1 MDLFHRGKRKS
12 ANYSRLEFILHPLSQ
27 GIFWFVTFM
36 AAAAVSLYA
45 EKIRN
50 FVMPWDEYADGIN
63 WYSTL
68 FLIIS
73 FIASIISGLSA
84 WVKTKQTDYW
94 HRSYQTSPPTTF
106 WELYAENI
114 QRAMALLDDM
124 QNNMYVSEDADIH
137 LGADFIRKNLE
148 TGEKNIRIVLD
159 MLIGLVKAWDAANI
173 EKKVLYRANIMKVHY
188 FEDGE
193 IESECSSAAGMF
205 YASSATCDNYTGII
219 SLTDNK
225 LTTTT
230 ETRNPDPDQEQA
242 PIQFAFTIYDDSV
255 SGNKMFL
262 ANLEGAPS
270 CVASGEFSYVSNTKD
285 IPESYKNSAIPYH
298 KGVYSVLEEYYNR
311 PENPAHSM
319 LSIPLHERWKED
331 DHEGNSRE
339 SNKVRWVLN
348 IYRNQSCM
356 LYDGD
361 KCQDY
366 CHAASAFIT
375 ILEKL
380 LMLYKINEKSCESI
394 GFLPQTLSDATES
407 SVDI

>member
-1 MDLFHRGKRKS
+1 
-12 ANYSRLEFILHPLSQ
+12 
-27 GIFWFVTFM
+27 M

-45 EKIRN
+45 EKIRD
-50 FVMPWDEYADGIN
+50 FSMPWDESADGIN
-63 WYSTL
+63 WYSVS

-73 FIASIISGLSA
+73 FIAAVISGLSA
-84 WVKTKQTDYW
+84 LVKTKQTDYW

-114 QRAMALLDDM
+114 QRAMALPDEM
-124 QNNMYVSEDADIH
+124 QNKMFTMEDEN
-137 LGADFIRKNLE
+137 LLQSDFIRENLE
-148 TGEKNIRIVLD
+148 AGEKNIRIVLD

-188 FEDGE
+188 FEDDE
-193 IESECSSAAGMF
+193 IEPDYGPETGKF
-205 YASSATCDNYTGII
+205 YASSATRDNYTGII

-230 ETRNPDPDQEQA
+230 ETKNPDPDQEQDT
-242 PIQFAFTIYDDSV
+242 IQFAFTIYDDSV
-255 SGNKMFL
+255 SGSKMFL

-285 IPESYKNSAIPYH
+285 IPEFYKNSAIPYH
-298 KGVYSVLEEYYNR
+298 KGVYSALEEYYNR

-319 LSIPLHERWKED
+319 LSIPLYEQWMEG
-331 DHEGNSRE
+331 DHEGNSWVSSR
-339 SNKVRWVLN
+339 VGWVLN

-380 LMLYKINEKSCESI
+380 LMLYNISQEDREFI
-394 GFLPQTLSDATES
+394 GSLPQTLSDGTENI
-407 SVDI
+407 D